1 MQLPPPSL
9 RLRVCV
15 CVALGLTVALV
26 RPVPALVSGARI
38 PDRIGDGEFWRLVSE
53 FSEPGG
59 DFRSDNLVSNE
70 IVFARVVPALAR
82 ATTAR
87 GVYVGVGPEQN
98 FTYITAVRP
107 RIAFI
112 LDIRRGNLHLQL
124 LYKALFELSASRAE
138 FVSRLFNREGLER
151 LAPDVSARDLF
162 AAALEAPIATDAVY
176 RSRLADVR
184 EWLLTLHRLPLSA
197 ADLEG
202 ISSIYAALRRYG
214 PTITWHSSTNGTTGG
229 RAEYAEL
236 MTQTDDTGAML
247 SYLATEAQFQF
258 VKELETRNLVVPVVG
273 DFAGAKALKAI
284 GQYLRDHDSVLTAFY
299 VSNVESYLRQD
310 DKWMS
315 FCGNVASIPHDETSV
330 FVRPMAVGLQGD
342 GMWPSTFAEATADK
356 WPGAR
361 PLQAPLGRIAAEVDG
376 CDVADAAPGRMR

>member
-138 FVSRLFNREGLER
+138 FVSRLFNREGLEG
-151 LAPDVSARDLF
+151 LDPDLTARDLF

-202 ISSIYAALRRYG
+202 ISSVYAALRRYG
-214 PTITWHSSTNGTTGG
+214 PTITWHSSANGSTGG

-236 MTQTDDTGAML
+236 MTQTDETGATL
-247 SYLATEAQFQF
+247 SYLANEAQFQF

-273 DFAGAKALKAI
+273 DFAGGKALKAI
-284 GQYLRDHDSVLTAFY
+284 GRYLREHDSVLTAFY

-315 FCGNVASIPHDETSV
+315 FCGNVASIPFDETSV
-330 FVRPMAVGLQGD
+330 YVRPMAVGQQGD
-342 GMWPSTFAEATADK
+342 GTAASTFAEATADRG
-356 WPGAR
+356 PGAR
-361 PLQAPLGRIAAEVDG
+361 PLQAPLGRIAAEVHG
-376 CDVADAAPGRMR
+376 CAAAEAAPGRMK